1 MMSPTSLNALF
12 SFVLLSTSVPLSA
25 AIPEAQRTAIDQATG
40 AKGSYTAD
48 EDVYRVTF
56 PRTDVRVAVEGRSM
70 HPFLGH
76 TSWAAFTPDAHAGLM
91 VMGDLVL
98 FEDEVNPVMSAA
110 LDNGLEVTAL
120 HNHFFFDSPRVMFM
134 HIGGNGAA
142 DELATAVR
150 RAMDKVKEIRAAN
163 PQPGTKFSGPA
174 VPDTNSITAET
185 LDGILGVKGQINSG
199 MYKAVIGRKATM
211 HGKAVGNQMGVNT
224 WAAFAGTDDAAFVD
238 GDFAMLKSEVQPVLK
253 ALRKGGINIVAIH
266 NHMTHEEP
274 LYIFLHYWG
283 KGPAAVLARGLRS
296 ALDSQQTAQAA
307 RVVFVCEHGAAKS
320 VIAAAYFNKLSSE
333 RGLNLSAIARGTSPD
348 PEFSTATVAGLKA
361 DGFDVPPGRP
371 RRLQTNDVLSAQL
384 VVTLGA
390 ELPHYAM
397 PARRAEW
404 NDTPSVS
411 ADYSAARDSI
421 RAHVESLVNE
431 LSAKPAN

>member
-1 MMSPTSLNALF
+1 
-12 SFVLLSTSVPLSA
+12 
-25 AIPEAQRTAIDQATG
+25 
-40 AKGSYTAD
+40 
-48 EDVYRVTF
+48 
-56 PRTDVRVAVEGRSM
+56 
-70 HPFLGH
+70 
-76 TSWAAFTPDAHAGLM
+76 
-91 VMGDLVL
+91 
-98 FEDEVNPVMSAA
+98 
-110 LDNGLEVTAL
+110 
-120 HNHFFFDSPRVMFM
+120 
-134 HIGGNGAA
+134 
-142 DELATAVR
+142 
-150 RAMDKVKEIRAAN
+150 
-163 PQPGTKFSGPA
+163 
-174 VPDTNSITAET
+174 
-185 LDGILGVKGQINSG
+185 
-199 MYKAVIGRKATM
+199 
-211 HGKAVGNQMGVNT
+211 
-224 WAAFAGTDDAAFVD
+224 
-238 GDFAMLKSEVQPVLK
+238 LK

-274 LYIFLHYWG
+274 QYIFLHYWG
-283 KGPAAVLARGLRS
+283 KGPAAVLAKGLRS

-390 ELPHYAM
+390 ELPHHAM

-421 RAHVESLVNE
+421 RAHVESLVNK